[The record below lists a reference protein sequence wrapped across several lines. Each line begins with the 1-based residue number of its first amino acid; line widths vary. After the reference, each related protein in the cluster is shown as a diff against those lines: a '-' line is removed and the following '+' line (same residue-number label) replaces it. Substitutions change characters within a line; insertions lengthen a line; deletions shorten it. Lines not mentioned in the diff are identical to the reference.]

1 MFVRVLFSFSNM
13 DIRLE
18 EWTYIV
24 QMIIKNAITQMKY
37 KYLVYTFTSLEDTF
51 TLLNATVNCLVVS
64 LINWFDGFVF

>member
-24 QMIIKNAITQMKY
+24 QMIIKNAITQMNY

-51 TLLNATVNCLVVS
+51 TL
-64 LINWFDGFVF
+64 